1 MRFWGIDANPAP
13 LVKQELEQV
22 EQHRP
27 FPFALALGLGLATI
41 GFSAL
46 AVIAACWPY

>member
-1 MRFWGIDANPAP
+1 MRFWSGDAYPAP
-13 LVKQELEQV
+13 PVKKELEQV

-27 FPFALALGLGLATI
+27 FPFALAVGLGLATV

-46 AVIAACWPY
+46 AVIAAFWPY